1 MELNGELAYEK
12 LGNEIYLSLNDEI
25 YVLDNEVSIY
35 IFELLKKQLEI
46 RFIKEKVIAY
56 FSNTDEYSIQEK
68 KRFVDEFIE
77 DLIANNILLEKSSES
92 TWKKTNMF
100 TNTNV
105 KYPFLRISQHLQK
118 LFIRFL

>member
-92 TWKKTNMF
+92 T
-100 TNTNV
+100 
-105 KYPFLRISQHLQK
+105 
-118 LFIRFL
+118 